1 MTSSTTRTSIGQLP
15 NFLVIGAMKA
25 GTTSLYH
32 YLRAHP
38 QVFMSSVKE
47 LDFFAHEPNGSRSL
61 DWYRR
66 QFASA
71 QQDSLAIGEAST
83 IYSKFPRFRG
93 VPERIAAEVPNVRL
107 IYVIRHPIERIRSH
121 YQHQVA
127 VGAERAPVER
137 AVFDNPIY
145 LDYSRY
151 AMQIEQYL
159 PYFPQDHLLV
169 ITSEDLRHERLRT
182 VRRVYGFLG
191 VEPDYTPPNLDREFY
206 RTGERVTYPPL
217 AWRIRRALKRHLPA
231 SKRAKEL
238 VDAPFARW
246 LRLAGHR
253 NEGASASGAPSIPA
267 EVRDS
272 LVRLLEEDVQ
282 RLRDF
287 VGPGFDGWGIA

>member
-1 MTSSTTRTSIGQLP
+1 VTSSTARTSIGQLP
-15 NFLVIGAMKA
+15 NFLIIGAMKA

-47 LDFFAHEPNGSRSL
+47 LDFFAHEPNRSRSL

-66 QFASA
+66 QFAPA
-71 QQDSLAIGEAST
+71 EPDSVAIGEAST
-83 IYSKFPRFRG
+83 IYAKYPRFPG
-93 VPERIAAEVPNVRL
+93 VPERIAVQVPEVRL
-107 IYVIRHPIERIRSH
+107 IYVVRHPIERIRSH

-127 VGAERAPVER
+127 VGAERAPFER

-151 AMQIEQYL
+151 AMQIDQYL
-159 PYFPQDHLLV
+159 PHFPRDQMLV
-169 ITSEDLRHERLRT
+169 ITSEDLRHKRLAT
-182 VRRVYGFLG
+182 VRRVYEFLG

-238 VDAPFARW
+238 VDAPFAQW
-246 LRLAGHR
+246 LRR
-253 NEGASASGAPSIPA
+253 VRPEKEGARASGAQSIP
-267 EVRDS
+267 EEIRDL
-272 LVRLLEEDVQ
+272 LVGLLEEDVR
-282 RLRDF
+282 RLRGY
-287 VGPGFDGWGIA
+287 VGSGFDGWGIA

>member
-1 MTSSTTRTSIGQLP
+1 MTSSTARTSIGQLP
-15 NFLVIGAMKA
+15 NFLIIGAMKA

-47 LDFFAHEPNGSRSL
+47 LDFFAHEPNRSRSL

-66 QFASA
+66 QFAPA
-71 QQDSLAIGEAST
+71 EPDSVAIGEAST
-83 IYSKFPRFRG
+83 IYTKYPRFPG
-93 VPERIAAEVPNVRL
+93 VPERIAVQVPEVRL
-107 IYVIRHPIERIRSH
+107 IYVVRHPIERIRSH

-127 VGAERAPVER
+127 VGAERAPFER

-151 AMQIEQYL
+151 AMQIDQYL
-159 PYFPQDHLLV
+159 PHFPRDQMLV
-169 ITSEDLRHERLRT
+169 ITSEDLRHKRLAT
-182 VRRVYGFLG
+182 VRRVYEFLG
-191 VEPDYTPPNLDREFY
+191 VEPDYTPPNLYREFY

-238 VDAPFARW
+238 VDAPFAQW
-246 LRLAGHR
+246 LRR
-253 NEGASASGAPSIPA
+253 VRPEKEGARASGAQSIP
-267 EVRDS
+267 EEIRDL
-272 LVRLLEEDVQ
+272 LVGLLEEDVR
-282 RLRDF
+282 RLRGY
-287 VGPGFDGWGIA
+287 VGSGFDGWGIA